1 MHAMRNTLTATP
13 RPCVGTATAL
23 AACLLLTGCGQRGP
37 LYIPDTPAAAQRAT
51 LPQAVF
57 GGGAPGTRATASP
70 RNPDGDE
77 VEAAPLDNDSGSDP

>member
-1 MHAMRNTLTATP
+1 MRKTLTATP
-13 RPCVGTATAL
+13 PRLCVGTSTAL
-23 AACLLLTGCGQRGP
+23 VACLLLAGCGQRGP

-70 RNPDGDE
+70 QRQDGDGDE
-77 VEAAPLDNDSGSDP
+77 PGPLEHDFDSDP